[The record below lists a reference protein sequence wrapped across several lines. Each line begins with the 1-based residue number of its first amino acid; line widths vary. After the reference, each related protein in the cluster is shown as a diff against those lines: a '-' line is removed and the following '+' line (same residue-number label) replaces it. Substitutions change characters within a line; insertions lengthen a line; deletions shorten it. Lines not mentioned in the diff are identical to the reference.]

1 MPRKKGPLS
10 KAETFYIE
18 QHVKLGSTIDVIAH
32 DLDRTQQSIE
42 EAFNK
47 IQTQHAAN
55 SRVTVGT
62 QMARQAG
69 VTIMTENASTMS
81 DSTRKKTKNTIQNCI
96 SIIKKAN
103 EQA

>member
-18 QHVKLGSTIDVIAH
+18 QHVKLGSTIDIIAN

-42 EAFNK
+42 QCFNK
-47 IQTQHAAN
+47 IQAEHAAN

-62 QMARQAG
+62 QMARQPG

-81 DSTRKKTKNTIQNCI
+81 DSTRKKNKNAKQNCI
-96 SIIKKAN
+96 TSIKPIN
-103 EQA
+103 E

>member
-10 KAETFYIE
+10 KAEMFYIE
-18 QHVKLGSTIDVIAH
+18 QHIKFGGTIDVIAN

-42 EAFNK
+42 EFFNK
-47 IQTQHAAN
+47 TQLEHVAS

-62 QMARQAG
+62 QMARQPG

-81 DSTRKKTKNTIQNCI
+81 DSTRKKSINTPQNCVAKV
-96 SIIKKAN
+96 KKHSDL
-103 EQA
+103 